1 MLRSR
6 ARLVL
11 AAVLA
16 ATTFVA
22 AASGPISAADP
33 KGDLAQMG
41 LSLDEKTWWERVEA
55 EDVRAISLF
64 LSAGFDAGTRNALGR
79 TALYV
84 AVDEGT
90 APVVTA
96 LLDGGADPNDAGKGP
111 AGMDFGETLALRA
124 VDAPDATILRALVA
138 KGTDVTKGNAYA
150 VTPLHEA
157 ARQGK
162 LEMVEVL
169 LAAGADPNARA
180 SGAPLLFGPVTED
193 RVDVVRLLLK
203 KGARVG
209 KDRQLL
215 TGAARSPEMQKVLRK
230 AR

>member
-1 MLRSR
+1 MLRPR

-11 AAVLA
+11 AAVIA
-16 ATTFVA
+16 AGTFA
-22 AASGPISAADP
+22 AVASGPAPVADP

-64 LSAGFDAGTRNALGR
+64 LAAGFAPGTRNALGR

-84 AVDEGT
+84 AVDKGK
-90 APVVTA
+90 APVVRA

-111 AGMDFGETLALRA
+111 AGMDFGDTLALRA
-124 VDAPDATILRALVA
+124 VDAPDAAILRALVA
-138 KGTDVTKGNAYA
+138 KGTDVKKGNPYA
-150 VTPLHEA
+150 VTALHEA

-169 LAAGADPNARA
+169 LAAGANPNARA

-215 TGAARSPEMQKVLRK
+215 VGAARSREMKRVLQK